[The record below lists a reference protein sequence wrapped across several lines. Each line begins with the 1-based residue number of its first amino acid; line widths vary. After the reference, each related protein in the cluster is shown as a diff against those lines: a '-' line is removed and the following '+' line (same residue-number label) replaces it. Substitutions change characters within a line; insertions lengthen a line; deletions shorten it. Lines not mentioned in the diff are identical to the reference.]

1 MKVRNSIKKN
11 GRTAIILAGGIFLG
25 WLFFGGSSNSDP
37 AETQEQHIHSDE
49 ESSTIWTC
57 SMHPQ
62 IREDEP
68 GQCPICGMTLIPLDD
83 GGDEGDEELS
93 LSEIKMSKS
102 AMKIAEVQTV
112 IIGKKAPHKE
122 VYFPGKIKP
131 DERKISELTAR
142 FGGRIEKLYV
152 NFTGQKVDKGEKLAS
167 IYSPNLVTA
176 QKELF
181 ESLKYKDD
189 NSAFYRA
196 ARNKL
201 KLWDLTDQ
209 QIDDMERTGE
219 PVFYFD
225 VLSPIKGTVTMRHIA
240 IGDYVKEGD
249 PLFEVIN
256 LDHLWVM
263 FEAYENDI
271 PWVKLG
277 NKIKFTIRSIPGKV
291 FTSTVTFIDP
301 VIDPQKRVVFVRTEL
316 DNQGDL
322 LKPEM
327 FTSGILKAR
336 LPNIRNAITVPKSAI
351 LWTGKRAIAYVKVPD
366 KEMVFEHR
374 EIVLGEDADQYYVV
388 KSGLKEGEEVA
399 TNGVFKIDAAAQL
412 RSKQSMM
419 TPAGG
424 KSSLGGMAGMDMG
437 GGSKKTK
444 KGMDMPAPKTKAVAK
459 DIAPEFN
466 KQLGDVVAK
475 YLAMK
480 DALTIDDATK
490 AKAAVKK
497 METATDKV
505 NMKLLTDND
514 HHMSW
519 MKAAKMLKTQ
529 LKKIGSEND
538 IAKQRTAFSKLSDV
552 LTNTIQ
558 VLGVDME
565 GKILY
570 LEFCPMANDNAG
582 ANWLSLDKKIRNPYL
597 GQKMPTCGSVTDS
610 FPLPKETPFPAAKT
624 ANPSQVENH

>member
-1 MKVRNSIKKN
+1 MKVGSSIKKI
-11 GRTAIILAGGIFLG
+11 GSVIVILAGGIFLG
-25 WLFFGGSSNSDP
+25 WLFFGGNGDVGN
-37 AETQEQHIHSDE
+37 AAATEEHDHSAE
-49 ESSTIWTC
+49 ESSTTWTC

-62 IREDEP
+62 IKQDKP
-68 GQCPICGMTLIPLDD
+68 GQCPICGMDLIPLEDEGGDD
-83 GGDEGDEELS
+83 GEALS

-112 IIGKKAPHKE
+112 IIGKKAPLKE

-131 DERKISELTAR
+131 DERNISELTAR

-152 NFTGQKVDKGEKLAS
+152 NFTGQTVSKGEKLAS

-201 KLWDLTDQ
+201 KLWDLTDK
-209 QIDDMERTGE
+209 QIDDIETSGE

-225 VLSPIKGTVTMRHIA
+225 VLSPIEGTVTMRHIA

-263 FEAYENDI
+263 FEAYESDI

-277 NKIKFTIRSIPGKV
+277 NKIKFTIKSIPGKT

-301 VIDPQKRVVFVRTEL
+301 VIDPQKRVVYVRTEL
-316 DNQGDL
+316 SNKGNL

-327 FTSGILKAR
+327 FASGILKAR

-351 LWTGKRAIAYVKVPD
+351 LWTGKRAIVYVKVPD
-366 KEMVFEHR
+366 REMVFEHR
-374 EIVLGEDADQYYVV
+374 EIVLGEDAGDYYVV
-388 KSGLKEGEEVA
+388 PSGLEEGEEVV
-399 TNGVFKIDAAAQL
+399 TNGVFKIDAASQL

-424 KSSLGGMAGMDMG
+424 KSSMGGHAGMDMG
-437 GGSKKTK
+437 GG
-444 KGMDMPAPKTKAVAK
+444 GMDMPAKKVAGVDPKFK
-459 DIAPEFN
+459 
-466 KQLGDVVAK
+466 KQLGDVVGK
-475 YLAMK
+475 YLDLK
-480 DALTIDDATK
+480 DALVNDDATT
-490 AKAAVKK
+490 AKAAAKTMK
-497 METATDKV
+497 TAVGKV
-505 NMKLLTDND
+505 DMKLLTDND
-514 HHMSW
+514 AHISW
-519 MKAAKMLKTQ
+519 MKAVKKLNAQ
-529 LKKIGSEND
+529 LDKISGEND
-538 IAKQRTAFSKLSDV
+538 IEKQRSAFSTLGGD
-552 LTNTIQ
+552 LTNTVQ
-558 VLGVDME
+558 VLGVDV
-565 GKILY
+565 GKNTLY
-570 LEFCPMANDNAG
+570 LEFCPMANNNTG
-582 ANWLSLDKKIRNPYL
+582 AYWLSFDKKIKNPYF
-597 GQKMPTCGSVTDS
+597 GQKMLKCGEVKQT
-610 FPLPKETPFPAAKT
+610 LTG
-624 ANPSQVENH
+624 Q